1 MASGQYRFAALCVGA
16 IVMSSIATAVAQ
28 PYYLNEV
35 FKPDPY
41 RKPGEATCGVCHQ
54 GESGGGLGPFGEAF
68 QAAGAEVTPL
78 LRTQYPNL
86 FTYPVSKVGDV
97 VIHFSDPESKTF
109 VVEIGAKKIVV
120 DLEKKTGTEA
130 TARSGR

>member
-1 MASGQYRFAALCVGA
+1 MPSKKHWRLAVSVGA
-16 IVMSSIATAVAQ
+16 FVTGSIATVVAQ
-28 PYYLNEV
+28 PYYLNDV

-41 RKPGEATCGVCHQ
+41 RKPGEATCRVCHQ
-54 GESGGGLGPFGEAF
+54 DDSGGGLGPFGEAF
-68 QAAGAEVTPL
+68 QAAGAQVTPL

-97 VIHFSDPESKTF
+97 VIYFSDPESKAL
-109 VVEIGAKKIVV
+109 VIEIGDKKIVV

-130 TARSGR
+130 TAR